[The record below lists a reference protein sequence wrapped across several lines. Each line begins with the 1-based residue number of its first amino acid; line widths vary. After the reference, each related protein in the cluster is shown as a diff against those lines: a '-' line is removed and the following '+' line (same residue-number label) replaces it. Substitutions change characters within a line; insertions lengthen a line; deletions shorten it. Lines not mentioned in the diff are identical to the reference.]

1 MFCEDCNKLLC
12 PMCALMEHRHC
23 SKLNSVTPMAAARR
37 LHLETS
43 QRNLIITLGKAK
55 EKQAKI
61 REEKE
66 ALSTNITSNLRE
78 MDEAYDSLMT
88 TLKEQKKKD
97 MLKTHEAVTKAQK
110 HLASCEEQIGVF
122 IAVLEDNVSKTQSR
136 QLITSDIQLLQE
148 VSHQDLKEA
157 ENDVIAATA
166 FLSKVD
172 GSRFDVPGVAKE
184 TLSEVKQIISRI
196 SLTTCQTES
205 SQRASAIHP
214 TTTTNSMPTGPEHSP
229 AKLSAVGNSA
239 SQGQPCFALQLQQDR
254 LACRSVLS
262 TSSDISAAS
271 TSSSEGSIAYG
282 NSSDG
287 QRNPFSF
294 LSMGKRSVRRPTA
307 RPRNSLARRALSGG
321 SVFSVKHPVVTAAN
335 SNVKQASPKRS
346 SNNPGFVFVPAKNVT
361 ALFSQFKPIPKLAA
375 SDPTSDD
382 TLLNIMPSTSAMSG
396 AHTLPKPVLPKPAG
410 ADADLMLSS
419 SRGTNTQHSNGQA
432 SASGR
437 PPAKTVK
444 TAEQARKVT
453 SNSLSVTSSSTMTSP
468 NTTNSA
474 GYGSTQS
481 SSKTAE
487 IAQNGT
493 HTGTSDGAT
502 GFVEGAVGL
511 ERLSLLTEEPV
522 MAGAESTPKPGGDTL
537 QKPEIAK
544 LRASFKICPS
554 SAGDLRRPIISDF
567 AVLPNGR
574 LAVVDRANSRVKVV
588 VLMREGQDGLCPSVD
603 LTKPHG
609 VCHMDGDTIAVVSH
623 VAKTLQLVTVSSH
636 QLSLQHIHNT
646 CRGYLNIAR
655 LSHCVLAARFSLG
668 VHILDV
674 GGPALR
680 LKVAI
685 VNNNKG
691 KPLFQSP
698 NSMCT
703 TQDGKIVI
711 LDGMTME
718 VSCWDQRGT
727 ALWRVIHAGLSF
739 PRSVC
744 SVGLRRLYVISSSG
758 QLYGL
763 DCLNAANGKLLHS
776 VKLDAAASLKEV
788 STMAQD
794 GQDRI
799 LINNLEEIVCF
810 DWIWALSLSASSLS
824 EFYQFGMHASKWN
837 SAVLCLCQ
845 QLGLI

>member
-1 MFCEDCNKLLC
+1 
-12 PMCALMEHRHC
+12 
-23 SKLNSVTPMAAARR
+23 MAAARR

-43 QRNLIITLGKAK
+43 QRNLISTLGKAK
-55 EKQAKI
+55 EKQAKL

-66 ALSTNITSNLRE
+66 ALSTNITSSLRD

-88 TLKEQKKKD
+88 ALKEQKKKD

-122 IAVLEDNVSKTQSR
+122 IAVLEENVAKTQSR
-136 QLITSDIQLLQE
+136 QLIASDIQLLQE

-157 ENDVIAATA
+157 ENDVVAATA
-166 FLSKVD
+166 FLSKVEI
-172 GSRFDVPGVAKE
+172 SRVDVPGVSKE
-184 TLSEVKQIISRI
+184 MLSEVKQIISKM
-196 SLTTCQTES
+196 SLTTCRAEN
-205 SQRASAIHP
+205 SQSTGAAHLP
-214 TTTTNSMPTGPEHSP
+214 TTVSSMQSGPEHSP
-229 AKLSAVGNSA
+229 AKLSAVGSSVSN
-239 SQGQPCFALQLQQDR
+239 GHPCFALQLQQDR

-294 LSMGKRSVRRPTA
+294 LSVGKRSVRRPTA

-335 SNVKQASPKRS
+335 STVKQASPKRS

-375 SDPTSDD
+375 SDPASDD
-382 TLLNIMPSTSAMSG
+382 TLLDIMPSTSAISG

-410 ADADLMLSS
+410 ADTDLMLPS

-474 GYGSTQS
+474 GQGSTL
-481 SSKTAE
+481 SSKAVE

-493 HTGTSDGAT
+493 HSGAPDGAT
-502 GFVEGAVGL
+502 GPVEGAVAL
-511 ERLSLLTEEPV
+511 ERLSLLTEEP
-522 MAGAESTPKPGGDTL
+522 MIAGAEPNSKPGGDTP
-537 QKPEIAK
+537 QKPEIQK
-544 LRASFKICPS
+544 LRTSFKICPS

-574 LAVVDRANSRVKVV
+574 LAVVDRANNRVKVV
-588 VLMREGQDGLCPSVD
+588 LLMREGQDGLCPSVD

-623 VAKTLQLVTVSSH
+623 VAKTLQLVTVGSH
-636 QLSLQHIHNT
+636 GLSLQHIHNT

-655 LSHCVLAARFSLG
+655 LSHCILAARFSLG

-685 VNNNKG
+685 VNDNSG

-711 LDGMTME
+711 LDGVTLE
-718 VSCWDQRGT
+718 VSCWDQRGA
-727 ALWRVIHAGLSF
+727 ALWRIIHPGLSV

-744 SVGLRRLYVISSSG
+744 SVGLRRLYVISSSA

-776 VKLDAAASLKEV
+776 IKLDAAASLKEV

-810 DWIWALSLSASSLS
+810 DWI
-824 EFYQFGMHASKWN
+824 
-837 SAVLCLCQ
+837 
-845 QLGLI
+845 